1 MKSIK
6 FEYPQVDNLLPTW
19 EYSNL
24 MDFIYWDFFPK
35 KIFFNLLKRRWGTL
49 IVFWKI
55 FRPPGAYKDTLLI
68 DFQDKNSDQDV
79 FTPDLLYF
87 QFFLRKNACLTPICS
102 IFPDIIHLLALSM
115 IVLLEIIV
123 NFSISKINSRTP
135 CLSRPPFYWI
145 LKNSDPL
152 FINRSVY

>member
-68 DFQDKNSDQDV
+68 DFQDKNSDQDL
-79 FTPDLLYF
+79 FTPDFLYF
-87 QFFLRKNACLTPICS
+87 QFVLTENAYLTPIWS
-102 IFPDIIHLLALSM
+102 IFTWYDSSSGLANDSSA
-115 IVLLEIIV
+115 I
-123 NFSISKINSRTP
+123 NQSKFFHFKSVDFWPP
-135 CLSRPPFYWI
+135 CLLRPPSFI
-145 LKNSDPL
+145 ELNS
-152 FINRSVY
+152 SSKYA